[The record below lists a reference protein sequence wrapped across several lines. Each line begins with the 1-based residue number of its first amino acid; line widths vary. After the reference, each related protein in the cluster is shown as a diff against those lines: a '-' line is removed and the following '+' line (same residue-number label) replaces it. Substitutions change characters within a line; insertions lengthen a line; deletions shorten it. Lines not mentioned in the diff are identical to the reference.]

1 MNFVEWVTFL
11 QKMVVFLI
19 SFSYLCKQIVSYSDL
34 FMKSKYLSPRM
45 LTIDVKPRNNLLLIV
60 SKVDDPADEPA
71 MSRRRRDYS
80 SWDDEEDEDF

>member
-1 MNFVEWVTFL
+1 
-11 QKMVVFLI
+11 
-19 SFSYLCKQIVSYSDL
+19 
-34 FMKSKYLSPRM
+34 MKRNYLSPRM
-45 LTIDVKPRNNLLLIV
+45 LTIDVKPRTNLLLIV